1 MVREK
6 GVKKKLVGPTQRWTV
21 TDAKELYL
29 IDKWGLKFFDVN
41 KSGNL
46 TVHPSRNPEVGA
58 DLKELIDELIERGI
72 SPPVLLRFTD
82 ILRSRVDEI
91 NRAFNEAI
99 AQYGYQGRYRGV
111 YPIKVNQH
119 RQVVE
124 NIVEFGRPYDF
135 GLEAGSKSEL
145 LLSIALQDN
154 DKALIV
160 CNGYKDRE
168 YVETALF
175 ATKLGRQVY
184 IVVEKLSELQ
194 MILTEAER
202 LGVRPNLGLRVKLS
216 SQGRGK
222 WEGSGG
228 DKSKFGL
235 FVSEL
240 LQAVEIL
247 REEKY
252 LGSFQLL
259 HFHLGSQI
267 SSIQTVKEALREAT
281 KVFVELHKLG
291 VPLRI
296 LDVGGG
302 LAVDYDGSQTN
313 FGSSA
318 NYTLKEYAADVVSA
332 VYEACQEKGIPH
344 PDIVSE
350 SGRAIVAHQSA
361 LIFEVLGTTEFGS
374 VAAGLPSEDEPHE
387 VLKSIVEVER
397 SLSRKNFQEAF
408 HDAVQIKNEALSL
421 FSLGYLDLKTRA
433 QVESVFWKVCQKI
446 IKFIRELELDY
457 VPDELEGLELFLA
470 DTYYCNFSVFQSVP
484 DHWAV
489 KQLFPVLPIHRLNQ
503 RPTRRATFA
512 DITCDSDGK
521 VDQFIDLRD
530 VKDTILLHPVRN
542 GEPYYCGL
550 FLLGAYQEILGDLH
564 NLFGYTN
571 TVHVSILENGVYQID
586 RVIPGETVSEV
597 LAQVQFSKPDLV
609 NFVRK
614 AVEMGLAQK
623 RITLK
628 ESKQILMQY
637 EQGLGGYTYLEKE

>member
-1 MVREK
+1 VTREK
-6 GVKKKLVGPTQRWTV
+6 VVKKKVLGPTQRWSIA
-21 TDAKELYL
+21 DAKELYL
-29 IDKWGLKFFDVN
+29 IDKWGLGYFDVN
-41 KSGNL
+41 KNGNL
-46 TVHPSRNPEVGA
+46 VVHPTRHPELGF

-72 SPPVLLRFTD
+72 YPPVLLRFTD
-82 ILRSRVDEI
+82 ILRSRIDEI
-91 NRAFNEAI
+91 NQAFISAI
-99 AQYGYQGRYRGV
+99 QQYGYQGRYRGV

-119 RQVVE
+119 RAVVE

-135 GLEAGSKSEL
+135 GLEAGSKPEL
-145 LLSIALQDN
+145 LLSIALQEN
-154 DKALIV
+154 PKALIV

-168 YVETALF
+168 YIETALF
-175 ATKLGRQVY
+175 ATKLGRQVF
-184 IVVEKLSELQ
+184 IVVEKLTELPL
-194 MILTEAER
+194 ILQESER
-202 LGVRPNLGLRVKLS
+202 LQVRPNIGLRVKLS

-240 LQAVEIL
+240 LQAVEML
-247 REEKY
+247 RDRAC

-281 KVFVELHKLG
+281 KIFAELHRLG

-296 LDVGGG
+296 IDVGGG
-302 LAVDYDGSQTN
+302 LAVDYDGSRTN
-313 FGSSA
+313 FASSA

-332 VYEACQEKGIPH
+332 LFETCQERGIPH

-350 SGRAIVAHQSA
+350 SGRAVVAHMSA
-361 LIFEVLGTTEFGS
+361 LIFEVLGS
-374 VAAGLPSEDEPHE
+374 SELGFDEPPVPEGCEENELLRSIRE
-387 VLKSIVEVER
+387 VDAG
-397 SLSRKNFQEAF
+397 LSRKNFQEAF

-421 FSLGYLDLKTRA
+421 FNLGYLDLKTRA
-433 QVESVFWKVCQKI
+433 QVESVFWRVCQKI

-457 VPDELEGLELFLA
+457 VPDELEGLEQFMA
-470 DTYYCNFSVFQSVP
+470 DTYYGNFSVFQSVP

-521 VDQFIDLRD
+521 FDQFIDLRD
-530 VKDTILLHPVRN
+530 VKDTIALHPQAPD
-542 GEPYYCGL
+542 EPYYCGI
-550 FLLGAYQEILGDLH
+550 FLVGAYQEILGDLH

-571 TVHVSILENGVYQID
+571 TVHVSILEDGVYQID

-597 LAQVQFSKPDLV
+597 LSQIQYHRVDLV
-609 NFVRK
+609 NAVRK
-614 AVEMGLAQK
+614 AVELGLAQK

-628 ESKQILMQY
+628 ESKQILTQY
-637 EQGLGGYTYLEKE
+637 EQGLAGYTYLEKE